1 MNLHLHEI
9 NEVEVTR
16 ETYNEIASEY
26 TRNLKNPY
34 LAGSEAYHEEAMDKF
49 VALLPDKEHRVLD
62 LGCGFGLDLG
72 SFLERGLEIIGIDIS
87 EGMLALAQQRFPKIE
102 LHKMDMRQLNFN
114 KGRFGGVWASH
125 CLYHVPK
132 RDIGRVIEQ
141 IKHVLVAQGAFFSSL
156 KLGCGEGIDREVQS
170 VSYPGKPRFY
180 ALYTEAEVKDMLRDF
195 DFINL
200 DIKPET
206 YYGSGW
212 IYVWAKKRVS

>member
-26 TRNLKNPY
+26 ARNLKNPY
-34 LAGSEAYHEEAMDKF
+34 LAGSETYHKEAMDKF
-49 VALLPDKEHRVLD
+49 VALLPDKEYRVLD

-72 SFLERGLEIIGIDIS
+72 GFLERGFEIIGIDIS

-114 KGRFGGVWASH
+114 KGHFGGVWASH

-141 IKHVLVAQGAFFSSL
+141 IKHVLVPQGAFFSSL

-195 DFINL
+195 DIINL
-200 DIKPET
+200 DIKPEI

>member
-1 MNLHLHEI
+1 MNLHWHEI

-26 TRNLKNPY
+26 ARNLKNPY
-34 LAGSEAYHEEAMDKF
+34 LAGSEAYHKEAMDKF
-49 VALLPDKEHRVLD
+49 VALLPDKEYRVLD

-72 SFLERGLEIIGIDIS
+72 GFLEGGFEITGIDIS
-87 EGMLALAQQRFPKIE
+87 ESMLNLARQRFPKVE
-102 LHKMDMRQLNFN
+102 LHKMDMRQLNFK
-114 KGRFGGVWASH
+114 KGSFGGVWASH

-141 IKHVLVAQGAFFSSL
+141 IKYVLVPQGIFFGSL
-156 KLGCGEGIDREVQS
+156 KMGCGEGIDREVQS

-180 ALYTEAEVKDMLRDF
+180 ALYTEAEIKDMLRDF
-195 DFINL
+195 DVINL
-200 DIKPET
+200 DIKPEI

-212 IYVWAKKRVS
+212 IYVWAKKRGS